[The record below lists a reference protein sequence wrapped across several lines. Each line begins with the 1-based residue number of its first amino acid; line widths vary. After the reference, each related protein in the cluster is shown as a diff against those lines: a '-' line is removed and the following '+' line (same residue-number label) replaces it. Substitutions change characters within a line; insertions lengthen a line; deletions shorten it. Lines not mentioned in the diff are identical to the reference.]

1 VKKQQQPIPLRSI
14 IILPRWMMI
23 SGVALASVCM
33 LAGFVMLVYAI
44 GWTSGS
50 ELGGWIGGAVG
61 CIGGG
66 AGALFGT
73 LGDWKRRLPA
83 TVYLHHLNN
92 DQPSVMYRRFFWPAL
107 VVFVIGLFVGSFVW
121 NNRAVWHGLV
131 QTGGILAFIGGSM
144 EAMRRHSTHQARA
157 VFALYADGAL
167 DNEDTE
173 AIDDARQKDAKFD
186 AEVEAYLEVSDRVRA
201 FTAGV
206 DAT

>member
-1 VKKQQQPIPLRSI
+1 MKKQQQPIPLRSI
-14 IILPRWMMI
+14 IIMPRWMMV
-23 SGVALASVCM
+23 SGVAFSSACM
-33 LAGFVMLVYAI
+33 LAGLVMLVYAI

-92 DQPSVMYRRFFWPAL
+92 DQPSVMYRRVFWPAL
-107 VVFVIGLFVGSFVW
+107 TVLVIGLLLGTFVW

-167 DNEDTE
+167 DEEDTE
-173 AIDDARQKDAKFD
+173 AIDDARQKNARFD

-201 FTAGV
+201 LAAGI